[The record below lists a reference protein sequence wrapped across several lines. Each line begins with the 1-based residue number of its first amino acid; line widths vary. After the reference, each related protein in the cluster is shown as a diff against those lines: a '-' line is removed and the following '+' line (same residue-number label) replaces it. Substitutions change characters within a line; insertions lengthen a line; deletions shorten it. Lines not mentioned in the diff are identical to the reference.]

1 MLFRNGITK
10 ERLPLRSIINQLVK
24 SASSLLRLM
33 SYAAGLTKRVDDG
46 VLAWAVVVPYV
57 SAWLVLVVVVS

>member
-10 ERLPLRSIINQLVK
+10 ERLSRSIINQPVK
-24 SASSLLRLM
+24 SASSLLRFDELCR
-33 SYAAGLTKRVDDG
+33 RVDKESRCDG